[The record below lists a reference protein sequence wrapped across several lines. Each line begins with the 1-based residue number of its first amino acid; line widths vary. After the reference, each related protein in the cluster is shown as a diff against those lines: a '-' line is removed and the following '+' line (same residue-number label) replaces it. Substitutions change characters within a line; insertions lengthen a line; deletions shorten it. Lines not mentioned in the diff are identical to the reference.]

1 MKRMMQLRKLEGSR
15 NVKLV
20 ESAVPVPEP
29 DEVLVKV
36 NRSLISRGTELFNHV
51 VPEAAGHLRGL
62 GYSDSGVVVEAG
74 EQVSGLAVGDR
85 ASMLSPHAQ
94 YVAGSLKEDGK
105 AFPLPDGMS
114 YEAATFIPLA
124 GGAVAWTQIPP
135 MQPGDTVVVN
145 GQGLVGNL
153 CAQAVRS
160 RQPGRVITVDALDL
174 RCRIS
179 RQCGADEVI
188 NVSDTDSV
196 QAVMDLTSGNGAD
209 VVFECV
215 GGAAGGKAFEQ
226 AVRMVRNHGV
236 LHLVAMFHSGPLAL
250 DPNLAQSK
258 MIIGGYFRSL
268 SRLDRSRIAADMIM
282 DGRIKVEPLIT
293 HRLPWGEAG
302 RVHDMLYEQPDRML
316 GVILEWD
323 R

>member
-1 MKRMMQLRKLEGSR
+1 MPRMMQLRKLEGSR
-15 NVKLV
+15 NIKLV
-20 ESAVPVPEP
+20 EADIPVPGP

-36 NRSLISRGTELFNHV
+36 KRSLISRGTELFNHV
-51 VPEAAGHLRGL
+51 VPEAAGGLRGL

-94 YVAGSLKEDGK
+94 YVAGSLKEEGT
-105 AFPLPDGMS
+105 AFPLPDGMG
-114 YEAATFIPLA
+114 YDAATFIPLA
-124 GGAVAWTQIPP
+124 GGAVAWTRIPP

-153 CAQAVRS
+153 CAQAVRA
-160 RQPGRVITVDALDL
+160 RRPGLVITVDALDL

-179 RQCGADEVI
+179 RQCGADEVV
-188 NVSDTDSV
+188 NVSETDSV
-196 QAVMDLTSGNGAD
+196 QAVMDLTGGKGAD

-226 AVRMVRNHGV
+226 ALRMVRNHGV
-236 LHLVAMFHSGPLAL
+236 LHLVALFQGRPLTL
-250 DPNLAQSK
+250 DPNLAMNK
-258 MIIGGYFRSL
+258 TIIGGYFRSL
-268 SRLDRSRIAADMIM
+268 SRLDRSRIAVDMIM
-282 DGRIKVEPLIT
+282 DGRLKIEPLIT
-293 HRLPWGEAG
+293 HRPPWSEAG
-302 RVHDMLYEQPDRML
+302 RVHDMLYDQPDRML